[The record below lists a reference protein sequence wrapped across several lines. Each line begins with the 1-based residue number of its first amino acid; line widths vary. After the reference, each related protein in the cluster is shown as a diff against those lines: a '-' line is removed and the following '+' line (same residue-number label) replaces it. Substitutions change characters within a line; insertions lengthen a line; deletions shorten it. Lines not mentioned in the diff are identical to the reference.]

1 MAPVLVS
8 LRHMADGTQRVT
20 MRLDPPELGRV
31 QVSIDRSPD
40 ASARV
45 QITVEKAETL
55 TLLLRDQ
62 TQLQR
67 ALDQAGVPVEG
78 RSVTFHIASPEPA
91 PRSDASPTP
100 LPMTAPGV
108 AAGGPNGNGWH
119 GAQRNGG
126 QPDRHQSGMP
136 DTSGTEFTPVT
147 SQGRARGGLN
157 IIA

>member
-1 MAPVLVS
+1 MERTLVS
-8 LRHMADGTQRVT
+8 MGHMSNGTQRVT

-31 QVSIDRSPD
+31 QVRIDRPTD
-40 ASARV
+40 APARV
-45 QITVEKAETL
+45 EITVEKAETL

-91 PRSDASPTP
+91 PRSEPAPTP
-100 LPMTAPGV
+100 APGV
-108 AAGGPNGNGWH
+108 AAGGPNGNGSH

-126 QPDRHQSGMP
+126 QPDRHQSGMR
-136 DTSGTEFTPVT
+136 DTSETEFTPVT
-147 SQGRARGGLN
+147 PQGRARAGLN

>member
-1 MAPVLVS
+1 MDALLVS

-31 QVSIDRSPD
+31 QVRIDRPTD

-45 QITVEKAETL
+45 EITVEKAETL

-100 LPMTAPGV
+100 MPTPGV
-108 AAGGPNGNGWH
+108 AAGGPNGNGSH

-136 DTSGTEFTPVT
+136 DTSDTEFTPVT
-147 SQGRARGGLN
+147 PQGRARAGLN

>member
-8 LRHMADGTQRVT
+8 LRHTADGMQRVT

-31 QVSIDRSPD
+31 QVRIDRPTD
-40 ASARV
+40 APARV
-45 QITVEKAETL
+45 EITVEKAETL

-67 ALDQAGVPVEG
+67 ALDQAGVPAEG
-78 RSVTFHIASPEPA
+78 RSVTFHVASPEPA
-91 PRSDASPTP
+91 PRSEPAPA
-100 LPMTAPGV
+100 PMPAPGV
-108 AAGGPNGNGWH
+108 AAGGPNGNGSH

-126 QPDRHQSGMP
+126 QPDRHQSGMA
-136 DTSGTEFTPVT
+136 DTSDTEFTPVT
-147 SQGRARGGLN
+147 PQGWARGGLD